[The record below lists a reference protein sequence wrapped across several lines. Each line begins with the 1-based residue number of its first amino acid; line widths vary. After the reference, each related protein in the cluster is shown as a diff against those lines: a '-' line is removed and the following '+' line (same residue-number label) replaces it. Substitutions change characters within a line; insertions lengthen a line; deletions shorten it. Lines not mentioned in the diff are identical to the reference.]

1 MPATPSQA
9 MTLPLDERTAAR
21 AARKAAPD
29 TAGRRWFDLP
39 ATPIT
44 PQVPLLPP
52 SVACGR
58 GGALVTRHCCQALEI
73 CGYNGACYLG

>member
-1 MPATPSQA
+1 MCALKLLQA
-9 MTLPLDERTAAR
+9 VASPLDARAAER

-44 PQVPLLPP
+44 PEVTPSLPFDTIDLSLSP
-52 SVACGR
+52 WYKSRAAVLRAVEAAMCL
-58 GGALVTRHCCQALEI
+58 A
-73 CGYNGACYLG
+73 